1 MASALG
7 SLMILKI
14 TFLAPT
20 SECIAGLRLEFFELL
35 NYVNN
40 NGHVKA
46 LNKLYEELFH
56 WQSVLKIQNW
66 TKWTVYCPKKATCH
80 HLLKPWAF
88 SAKQR
93 VTTCFD

>member
-35 NYVNN
+35 NYLNN
-40 NGHVKA
+40 NGHFKA

-56 WQSVLKIQNW
+56 WPSVF
-66 TKWTVYCPKKATCH
+66 H
-80 HLLKPWAF
+80 
-88 SAKQR
+88 R
-93 VTTCFD
+93 VLSKESNVSSLA

>member
-56 WQSVLKIQNW
+56 WQSVF
-66 TKWTVYCPKKATCH
+66 H
-80 HLLKPWAF
+80 
-88 SAKQR
+88 R
-93 VTTCFD
+93 VLSKESNVSPLA